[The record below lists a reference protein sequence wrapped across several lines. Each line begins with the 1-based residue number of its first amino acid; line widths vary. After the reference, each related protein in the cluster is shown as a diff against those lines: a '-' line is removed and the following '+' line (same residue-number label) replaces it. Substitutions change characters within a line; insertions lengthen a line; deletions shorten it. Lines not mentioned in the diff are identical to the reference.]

1 MSVLELITLSFTEEI
16 VEIIGQCS
24 KYADEAGG
32 LVAYEELLGVLQG
45 SDSRVLSATEGPD
58 VKVVEFMRI
67 LEEYRVKCEEEGNYL
82 EAGRAHKQLQI
93 LRIQEEKRQQK
104 AVKVRQITER
114 QDVQVYY
121 SAKISN
127 I

>member
-1 MSVLELITLSFTEEI
+1 
-16 VEIIGQCS
+16 
-24 KYADEAGG
+24 
-32 LVAYEELLGVLQG
+32 
-45 SDSRVLSATEGPD
+45 
-58 VKVVEFMRI
+58 
-67 LEEYRVKCEEEGNYL
+67 
-82 EAGRAHKQLQI
+82 

-121 SAKISN
+121 LAKILN